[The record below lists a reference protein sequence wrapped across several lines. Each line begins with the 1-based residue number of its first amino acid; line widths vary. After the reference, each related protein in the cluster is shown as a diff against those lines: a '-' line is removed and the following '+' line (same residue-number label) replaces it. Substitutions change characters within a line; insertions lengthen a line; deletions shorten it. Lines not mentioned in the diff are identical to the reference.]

1 MKVQE
6 IMSRDVEA
14 AGENDTIFNI
24 ARKMKEKDV
33 GAIPITEGDRLK
45 GIITDRD
52 IAMCIAEGK
61 DPKSSPAKGCMT
73 TEPVTATPDTDIEEV
88 SKMMSRE
95 QIKRLPIV
103 DQGKLVGMVSLG
115 DLAVKAD
122 KGKEALKNIKKGVE
136 EH

>member
-6 IMSRDVEA
+6 IMSRDIEA
-14 AGENDTIFNI
+14 ASENETLVNI
-24 ARKMKEKDV
+24 AQKMKEKDV
-33 GAIPITEGDRLK
+33 GAIPITDGDELK

-61 DPKSSPAKGCMT
+61 DPKSASAKSCMST
-73 TEPVTATPDTDIEEV
+73 SPVTGTPDMDVEEV
-88 SKMMSRE
+88 SRIMGQE

-103 DQGKLVGMVSLG
+103 EDGNRLVGIVSLG

-122 KGKEALKNIKKGVE
+122 KGKEALKNIKKGV
-136 EH
+136 